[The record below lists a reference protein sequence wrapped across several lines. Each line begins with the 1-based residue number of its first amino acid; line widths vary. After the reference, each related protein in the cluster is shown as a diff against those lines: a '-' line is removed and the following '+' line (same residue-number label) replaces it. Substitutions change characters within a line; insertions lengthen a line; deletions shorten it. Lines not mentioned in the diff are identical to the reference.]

1 MCQII
6 KFIGFTLCGSHT
18 MTFLGFLYHLMGFV
32 APALVVAA
40 VLGVALRRR
49 PTRQGW
55 PAYRQ
60 YRWLAGVGVVVLLL
74 GWALTGADGR
84 MATYAALVVSQG
96 GFAAWLQRR

>member
-1 MCQII
+1 M
-6 KFIGFTLCGSHT
+6 TL
-18 MTFLGFLYHLMGFV
+18 FGFLFHLMGFV

-40 VLGVALRRR
+40 VLGLALQRR
-49 PTRQGW
+49 PVRRGW
-55 PAYRQ
+55 SASRQ

-96 GFAAWLQRR
+96 SLAAWLQRR